1 LVQVARGAADGL
13 ISSAI
18 IHHVTLFNR
27 FRSEHCNFMAV
38 TERDPP
44 DGSAQYTSISRHPVI
59 NLLAILFMPS
69 LHTTQEST
77 AHLGGSAA
85 RLINNNT
92 SHRLPRIMERSG
104 NWRGINLN
112 CPHLHD
118 RPRSASTVMSGRVPF
133 AFFNNEVR
141 FEQN

>member
-1 LVQVARGAADGL
+1 MAQVARGAADGL

-69 LHTTQEST
+69 LHTPHTRRTPRKYRSSSVE
-77 AHLGGSAA
+77 AP
-85 RLINNNT
+85 LINNNT
-92 SHRLPRIMERSG
+92 SHQVPRIMERSG
-104 NWRGINLN
+104 NCQRINLN
-112 CPHLHD
+112 
-118 RPRSASTVMSGRVPF
+118 
-133 AFFNNEVR
+133 
-141 FEQN
+141 